1 MTLLALP
8 PFLSPSKEISR
19 ELDASIFLIFQKRPL
34 LTEIHGGD
42 NFTGVDD
49 FDLVNR
55 GFTPPCA
62 SQTTIYSPSNLPVN
76 PSWPK
81 MYKKR
86 KKKEKNRKNRST
98 KFPKYVDN
106 FNGGDDFDL
115 VNGDFVPPRNSQ
127 TTIYPLFNFSV
138 NLVQLLYLKKSDRR
152 DFPNVEIIS
161 LKSPL
166 WFAESRHRVTACQP
180 NRDLFAFCNS
190 LC

>member
-76 PSWPK
+76 PS
-81 MYKKR
+81 
-86 KKKEKNRKNRST
+86 
-98 KFPKYVDN
+98 
-106 FNGGDDFDL
+106 
-115 VNGDFVPPRNSQ
+115 
-127 TTIYPLFNFSV
+127 
-138 NLVQLLYLKKSDRR
+138 
-152 DFPNVEIIS
+152 
-161 LKSPL
+161 
-166 WFAESRHRVTACQP
+166 
-180 NRDLFAFCNS
+180 
-190 LC
+190 